1 MVFLEADTLKPPR
14 ASASGDPERGQ
25 KGIAFLETP

>member
-1 MVFLEADTLKPPR
+1 MVYLEVHTLKSTR